1 MKGTTTFGY
10 WVKQSRRVSGMTQ
23 AHLALLMAC
32 SVETIKKIEAN
43 KRRPSLQMAELLA
56 YHLKIDPSAY
66 KDFLDLA
73 RPDLF
78 SPARE
83 DVSHAASFASR
94 PSTRPRSSR
103 LPLPITTLIG
113 RE

>member
-1 MKGTTTFGY
+1 MKGITTFGY
-10 WVKQSRRVSGMTQ
+10 WVKQSRRMSGMTQ

-56 YHLKIDPSAY
+56 YHLKIDPAVY

-78 SPARE
+78 APVRE
-83 DVSHAASFASR
+83 DTSQPASF
-94 PSTRPRSSR
+94 SSR
-103 LPLPITTLIG
+103 HALKTRSNRLPAPITTLIG
-113 RE
+113 R